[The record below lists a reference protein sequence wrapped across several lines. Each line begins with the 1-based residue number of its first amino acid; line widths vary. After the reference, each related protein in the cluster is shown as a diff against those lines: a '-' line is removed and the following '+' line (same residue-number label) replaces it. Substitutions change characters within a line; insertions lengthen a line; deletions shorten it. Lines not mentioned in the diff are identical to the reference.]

1 MKKMLYGK
9 VIKIASFAVVILF
22 IAMSGATIATGAIVS
37 ANSNSRS
44 HMDNDQ
50 IKASEVINLD
60 NYNNT
65 SFVNRITGGNWAGY
79 GFFNMPWYTF
89 GNPETVDWV
98 SEYIHVPNCVQ
109 QAPSDQTTV
118 SSCIAGWDALSAT
131 NNGNNMWQAGFFANP
146 NNGEVELFSEH
157 FYQNVNYGATFFSYN
172 SNHPPVT
179 LGSNLYI
186 YLAFDGNK
194 FCSVI
199 TDLTN
204 HVTYYMNKTFN
215 IETLNPKFFLSVIET
230 PEVNGQI
237 TSVPVFSEFQVNSLV
252 YYSGG
257 EHISGENSHSS
268 GSYAKYTLSQYCTS
282 EKQRQANIKI
292 SFSSSYSVDGGYD
305 VTYLN
310 SDRNL

>member
-131 NNGNNMWQAGFFANP
+131 NNGTNMWQAGFWINP
-146 NNGEVELFSEH
+146 RNGEVKLFSEH
-157 FYQNVNYGATFFSYN
+157 FYCGVKYGAHFYN
-172 SNHPPVT
+172 YEKHDKEAVT
-179 LGSNLYI
+179 EGSNLYI
-186 YLAFDGNK
+186 FVGFHTNEKSKSETFYAN
-194 FCSVI
+194 I
-199 TDLTN
+199 TDTTN
-204 HVTYYMNKTFN
+204 GENYSMEKTFIN
-215 IETLNPKFFLSVIET
+215 QTLNPKFFLSVIET

-268 GSYAKYTLSQYCTS
+268 GS
-282 EKQRQANIKI
+282 
-292 SFSSSYSVDGGYD
+292 
-305 VTYLN
+305 
-310 SDRNL
+310 